1 MGMGGVLFAEGHA
14 PCLWRAPFPEDIQER
29 IVSFDNPQ
37 GDITNSDLEQAG
49 VLAQADIA
57 NITFD
62 LRERTLATLNDNTAA
77 ISRNK
82 KGTISSDQ
90 AAAYL
95 CHRYFHKISHMDIH
109 LH

>member
-1 MGMGGVLFAEGHA
+1 MGGVLFAEGHA
-14 PCLWRAPFPEDIQER
+14 PCLWRAPFPEDIQEH
-29 IVSFDNPQ
+29 IVSFDNPH

-62 LRERTLATLNDNTAA
+62 LRDRTLATLNDNTAA

-95 CHRYFHKISHMDIH
+95 CHLESVHR
-109 LH
+109 